1 MFIFLDASAVVIFHM
16 DFWKLFSVNYPSS
29 YSILCPAFPYLALP
43 NIFCSIVLFPP
54 LCITM
59 LYLPFFKISPSSWV
73 LTNFLTSVC
82 IPNETHIS
90 QYLKL
95 ASINERKYNVCHF
108 GPYHAQTVYRSV
120 HFTIVFVIG
129 FSSYST
135 RWNTYLTPLSGPRI
149 CHYVAYGL

>member
-1 MFIFLDASAVVIFHM
+1 MF
-16 DFWKLFSVNYPSS
+16 
-29 YSILCPAFPYLALP
+29 
-43 NIFCSIVLFPP
+43 
-54 LCITM
+54 
-59 LYLPFFKISPSSWV
+59 YLPFFKISPSSWV

-108 GPYHAQTVYRSV
+108 GPYHDQTVYRSV
-120 HFTIVFVIG
+120 HFAIVFVIG
-129 FSSYST
+129 FSSHAT

-149 CHYVAYGL
+149 CHYVAYGLYGRTYNYYSDKWYNIKTVPNDLSFIMPIDYCHRLKTYHWFFCNR